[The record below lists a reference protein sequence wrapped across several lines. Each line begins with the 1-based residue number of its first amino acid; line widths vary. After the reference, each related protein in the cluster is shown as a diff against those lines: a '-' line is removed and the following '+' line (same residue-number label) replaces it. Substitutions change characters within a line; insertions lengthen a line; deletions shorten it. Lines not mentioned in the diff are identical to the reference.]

1 LADLERK
8 RGVRV
13 DVERVLRIAVLHDLS
28 ESLTFDISKAYLQY
42 LGKRGHEIKHQLE
55 HSAWSQLVRGLRSPR
70 LAREYTRLQSEYE
83 VGASFESK
91 IVHAADG
98 LDVLLQ
104 VLEYRE
110 RGYADSLLA
119 ELWKGTSNELK
130 RCDVPSAKK
139 VLRAILVEARRR
151 RKTTIR

>member
-1 LADLERK
+1 MK
-8 RGVRV
+8 HKVRV
-13 DVERVLRIAVLHDLS
+13 DVERVLRMAVLHDIS
-28 ESLTFDISKAYLQY
+28 ESLTFDISKAYLEY
-42 LGKRGHEIKHQLE
+42 LGKRGHEIKRQLE
-55 HSAWSQLVRGLRSPR
+55 QSAWTQLVRGLGSPT
-70 LAREYTRLQSEYE
+70 LAREYTKIQSEYE
-83 VGASFESK
+83 AGESFESK

-98 LDVLLQ
+98 LDILLQ

-130 RCDVPSAKK
+130 RCDIPSAKK